1 MKRYIQA
8 ADNSVTLLVRYQRI
22 ETYANDAGFGCAE
35 ITRPTLAEAV
45 AVLADNLDLPVSRED
60 ITDDSTAEKAIA
72 DIEYENGQ
80 GSFDYIIS
88 LENKTTGQTYI
99 DVADGREEIEVW

>member
-8 ADNSVTLLVRYQRI
+8 ADSAVTLLVRYQRI
-22 ETYANDAGFGCAE
+22 QAYANETGFGCAE

-45 AVLADNLDLPVSRED
+45 AVLADNLDLPVSRQD
-60 ITDDSTAEKAIA
+60 ITDDASAEKAISEI
-72 DIEYENGQ
+72 DRQNLEGIY
-80 GSFDYIIS
+80 DYIIS

-99 DVADGREEIEVW
+99 DVSDGREEIEVW